1 LQFTTID
8 QMEDYLLYMKRAL
21 ELAEKG
27 LGKVSPNPMVGC
39 VIVYD
44 NRIIGEGWHKS
55 YGGPHAEVNAI
66 NDVGDKSLLTKST
79 LIVTLEPCSHWGKTP
94 PCADLVIRHQLKRVV
109 ICNVDSNPLVGGE
122 GIAKLKGAG
131 IQVITGVLEKEGR
144 LLNRRFFTSIEKKRP
159 YIILKWA
166 ETADGF
172 IAREDYTSKWI
183 SNDFSRK
190 LTHKWRSEESA
201 IMVGTKTALQ
211 DDPQL
216 NVRNWVGENP
226 IRIVLDRNL
235 SLPRT
240 LRVFDQSQTTLCYNS
255 QLNESNELNQFIKL
269 DYSAA
274 IIPQI
279 LADLQSRKV
288 QSIIIEGGSIL
299 INEFLNTGLWDE
311 IRRFQSDTTFERGIK
326 APEISSTVSETL
338 GVQNDILSIYY
349 NNQN

>member
-1 LQFTTID
+1 
-8 QMEDYLLYMKRAL
+8 MENYLLYMKRAL

-27 LGKVSPNPMVGC
+27 MGKVSPNPMVGC
-39 VIVYD
+39 VIVHD
-44 NRIIGEGWHKS
+44 NKIIGEGWHKS

-66 NDVGDKSLLTKST
+66 NDVEDKSLLPQSS

-94 PCADLVIRHQLKRVV
+94 PCAELVIKHQLKKVV
-109 ICNVDSNPLVGGE
+109 ICNIDSNPLVGGE
-122 GIAKLKGAG
+122 GIEKLRGAG
-131 IQVITGVLEKEGR
+131 IEVITGVLENEGR
-144 LLNRRFFTSIEKKRP
+144 FLNRRFFTFIEKKRP
-159 YIILKWA
+159 YIIAKWA

-183 SNDFSRK
+183 SNDLSRK

-226 IRIVLDRNL
+226 IRIVMDKYL

-240 LRVFDQSQTTLCYNS
+240 LRLFDQSQTTICYNS
-255 QLNESNELNQFIKL
+255 QLDESNEYNQFVKL
-269 DYSAA
+269 DYSAP

-279 LADLQSRKV
+279 LADLHLRKV
-288 QSIIIEGGSIL
+288 QSVIIEGGAIL
-299 INEFLNTGLWDE
+299 INEFLKTGFWDE
-311 IRRFQSDTTFERGIK
+311 IRRFQGSNVFEKGIR
-326 APEISSTVSETL
+326 APQISYVVSERLELQDDT
-338 GVQNDILSIYY
+338 LSIYY